1 MNVYFIPL
9 AAGRFEPYYEQ
20 EEADEPDG
28 AEGTAPGFFARMAA
42 RFSQMIRDAE
52 QARHDQRHQPPA
64 SGIARLQR
72 TLMGWVAE
80 RVAEQRLLWR
90 LRRANEATLHVP
102 EGLDEPT
109 ARRLLRQSMQK
120 DADRHLR
127 LLLLH
132 SVGLLVSVPF
142 VLLPGPNIFGYFF
155 TFTVVGHFLAYRGA
169 RRGGSQVRWEVA
181 PNPVL
186 TSLGRAM
193 ATSPPERFRLIHEA
207 ADQLRLPRVAR
218 FVERMAARPA

>member
-9 AAGRFEPYYEQ
+9 PSGRFEPYYEP
-20 EEADEPDG
+20 EEPDEPEA
-28 AEGTAPGFFARMAA
+28 AEDQGKGWFARLGA
-42 RFSQMIRDAE
+42 RFSQMIREAE
-52 QARHDQRHQPPA
+52 HERHEQVHQPPA
-64 SGIARLQR
+64 TTLARLRR

-90 LRRANEATLHVP
+90 LRRADAATLHVP
-102 EGLDEPT
+102 DDMDRAAALALLHRGL
-109 ARRLLRQSMQK
+109 QK

-127 LLLLH
+127 LLLVH
-132 SVGLLVSVPF
+132 SVGLLASAPF
-142 VLLPGPNIFGYFF
+142 VIVPGPNIFGYFF